1 MNTSELRD
9 PNHIYAPYRVNTVSA
24 VVMRVV
30 LFIDRVN
37 VDRVVRPMESAAE
50 A

>member
-1 MNTSELRD
+1 MGWTKVGNAS
-9 PNHIYAPYRVNTVSA
+9 SSCA
-24 VVMRVV
+24 VVMRVA